1 MGVDQLVDESGRLDL
16 VEVADALAEALD
28 GEVLDGVL
36 FEVVLGDDAWP
47 WLLARDVAARL
58 VDVDGRVRTTPAW
71 DASGFEVSE

>member
-1 MGVDQLVDESGRLDL
+1 MTAWGRTA
-16 VEVADALAEALD
+16 VAANTASTAA
-28 GEVLDGVL
+28 
-36 FEVVLGDDAWP
+36 VVLGDDAWP